1 MIKSHLCD
9 QEMIVHWVK
18 QSLWPRKTSNSNWL
32 TTGYIGGSLQWM
44 NNPLFRGAVHSASAN
59 VSQDYKTW
67 FRQTGSLQCTQWWLL
82 TMNMIFVQY
91 QPHLLDTDRS
101 TVLIRTQAPG
111 LAKDLLTFGKY
122 ICCCNWTLMADMEAW
137 APSHSKH
144 LIVFWKYQARQTQY
158 ISTSCSVVHLLT
170 LFIWTDKK
178 SLEYAFCDK
187 WQLLCAEKS
196 ICQLGWQIYMV
207 ASHCFPLT
215 VAMFKLPL

>member
-9 QEMIVHWVK
+9 QEIIVHWVK

-67 FRQTGSLQCTQWWLL
+67 FRQTGSLQCTQSSLL

-101 TVLIRTQAPG
+101 TVLIGTQAPG

-122 ICCCNWTLMADMEAW
+122 LGCCHWTLMADLEAW

-158 ISTSCSVVHLLT
+158 ISTSCSFCCTFVNPLHMNTWKIPGIRFLWQVAVGLCRKIHLSAWLT
-170 LFIWTDKK
+170 DL
-178 SLEYAFCDK
+178 Y
-187 WQLLCAEKS
+187 
-196 ICQLGWQIYMV
+196 GR
-207 ASHCFPLT
+207 
-215 VAMFKLPL
+215 LPLFPVDSGDV